1 MKRPPL
7 RLALIVSFVLV
18 AAMPVVLAAQALS
31 QAPPDPRVGM
41 YPEHQSI
48 PPFVEQQL
56 RAKARAENPPQAGLH
71 LSQDG
76 ETYTYVSPSS
86 DAASGKPRTGGYQA
100 RMGRYLSGGIEICA
114 DRSDMSLKFWP
125 VRDALLTSP
134 AAESGGRLVYA
145 GRDVRYEY
153 EFKKNGL
160 EEDIVLDAAPSKDVS
175 LAFAFRRDGNLDFK
189 LDAKGNLLVYGPGPA
204 LSGFVQTGDDKS
216 AGLLINARKHAAKD
230 QLLYII
236 PAPVVL
242 DAAGQKHASLAN
254 YTMDGNEV
262 ILHTADLSSLA
273 PPVRIDPSVVVI
285 TTADFLRGNNEGM
298 ISFDTDAISRAVPTI
313 GWIGDWSATTSFPSA
328 RYGHTSVAYNGY
340 LYVIGGGANGSGLMN
355 DVEVA
360 HINSDGTIGTW
371 SATTSFPTARSGHT
385 SVAYNGY
392 LYVIGGATGSG
403 PRNDVEVA
411 PIKSDGTIGTW
422 SATTSFTTA
431 REGHTS
437 AAYNG
442 YLYVIGG
449 KSESTDLNDVQFAP
463 INADGTVG
471 AWSATTSFT
480 TARWEHTSVAYNGYL
495 YVIGG
500 NGTLVGYLHSVQFAP
515 INSDGT
521 VGTWNATTNFSAPR
535 AGHTSVAY
543 NGNLYV
549 IGGYNG
555 SYFNDVQFAQINSN
569 GTVGAWD
576 ATTNFS
582 TARHQHT
589 SVAYNGYLYVIGG
602 TNGSSSFNDV
612 QVAPINSNGTVGGW
626 SATTGFPT
634 ARCGHTSVVYNRH
647 LYVIGGFDSSSA
659 FLNDV
664 QFAPIDSDGTVGA
677 WSATTSFTTARW
689 EHTSVVY
696 NGYLYVIGGQGS
708 SGGLNDVQFSPIHSD
723 GTIGAWSA
731 TTSFTTARRSH
742 TSVAYNGNLYVI
754 GGYSGY
760 SGYNGSYFNNVQ
772 YAPINSDGTVG
783 AWSATTSFATARC
796 SHTSVVYN
804 GYLYVIGGATGSG
817 PRNDVEVAP
826 INSDGTI
833 GTWSATTSFTTAREG
848 HTSVVYNGYLYV
860 IGGQGSS
867 GDLNDV
873 QFSPIHS
880 DGTIGAW
887 SATTS
892 FTTARWAHTSVVYNG
907 YLYVIGGQG
916 GIGGG
921 LNDVQFAPINADG
934 TVGAWSAATSFT
946 TARWEHTSVA
956 YNGWLYV
963 MGGASGNHYLND
975 VQYTALA
982 GPAARAAYSRLV
994 DLGSDQ
1000 MIGTFE
1006 YTGGAGDPAGITNL
1020 TYATAPQSTGIFT
1033 RVAIPN
1039 SISGHTY
1046 DISQCGR
1053 YFWVRFEMDDTAS
1066 VATDAGGT
1074 LGRNS
1079 IQSFTLTYSTCN
1091 MPPTVTPTVTPTM
1104 TPTATPT
1111 PTVTP
1116 TITPTVTPTST
1127 ATTTPTPTQTPTA
1140 TPTVTPTITPTV
1152 TPTAAPTVTPT
1163 TTPGPATTI
1172 VATGGTPQSAPIGT
1186 HFWQSLE
1193 VSVTDAHGNP
1203 VSGADVTFTA
1213 PASGPSATFSNGGSA
1228 TTGADGLASV
1238 TATANSTV
1246 GGPYQVT
1253 AETGTLTPAT
1263 FSLTNDPEA
1272 AIPLLAGAAL
1282 VGFAVLV
1289 LAAGLLALARSGAD
1303 TKTLRSTLVASLG
1316 LWADAFSGRDPR
1328 SLEGQGPMITAW
1340 CRGLGV
1346 AVPDWLEGHTE
1357 PLPAPARTI
1366 APPPDA
1372 LVS

>member
-1 MKRPPL
+1 
-7 RLALIVSFVLV
+7 
-18 AAMPVVLAAQALS
+18 
-31 QAPPDPRVGM
+31 
-41 YPEHQSI
+41 
-48 PPFVEQQL
+48 
-56 RAKARAENPPQAGLH
+56 
-71 LSQDG
+71 
-76 ETYTYVSPSS
+76 
-86 DAASGKPRTGGYQA
+86 
-100 RMGRYLSGGIEICA
+100 
-114 DRSDMSLKFWP
+114 
-125 VRDALLTSP
+125 
-134 AAESGGRLVYA
+134 
-145 GRDVRYEY
+145 
-153 EFKKNGL
+153 
-160 EEDIVLDAAPSKDVS
+160 
-175 LAFAFRRDGNLDFK
+175 
-189 LDAKGNLLVYGPGPA
+189 
-204 LSGFVQTGDDKS
+204 
-216 AGLLINARKHAAKD
+216 
-230 QLLYII
+230 
-236 PAPVVL
+236 
-242 DAAGQKHASLAN
+242 
-254 YTMDGNEV
+254 
-262 ILHTADLSSLA
+262 
-273 PPVRIDPSVVVI
+273 
-285 TTADFLRGNNEGM
+285 
-298 ISFDTDAISRAVPTI
+298 
-313 GWIGDWSATTSFPSA
+313 
-328 RYGHTSVAYNGY
+328 
-340 LYVIGGGANGSGLMN
+340 MN

-708 SGGLNDVQFSPIHSD
+708 SGGLNDVQFSPIHSDGTIGAWSATTSFTTARRSHTSVAYNGNLYVIGGYNGSYFNNVQYAPINSDGTVGAWSATTSFTTARCSHTSVVYNGYLYVIGGQGSSGGLNNVQFAPINSDGTIGTWSATTSFGTARYGHTSVAYNGYIYVIGGYNGSSYFNDVQFAPINSDGTVDAWTAAPSFTTARYYHTSVVCNGYLYVIGGSSSGSNWSNDVQYIAINSNGTIGTWSATTSFTTAREGHTSVVYNGYLYVIGGNGTLVGYLHSVQFAPINSD